1 MKPENTPPELSVE
14 DIFECLMESREPRF
28 AKQYQIRVADKNL
41 EQKKVIVSDPAPT
54 GQQILEAANYFPSN
68 DYILLMKQSTGML
81 EEVNLSEVVDVYHR
95 GVEQFIAFESDR
107 IFYFELNGRRYP
119 WGSSTISEKALRVVG
134 NISSDQELWLE
145 QRQSADL
152 KLAAESNVD
161 LSASGLEKVYSAKVS
176 WKLNVQGV
184 LIESDEPTI
193 VASDAMVAAG
203 FNPADGWMLFLK
215 VKGEPKKPISVED
228 VIDLTTPGIEKL
240 RMTPAEIINGEQML
254 CVKSDFSLLEKDT
267 DYLNKLGFEWETLMD
282 GGRRWLIIRNYT
294 LPNGYNHE
302 KVDMAIDIPAAYPGA
317 ALDMFYCFPSLKL
330 DSGTVIA
337 QTSCHMSIAG
347 KSYQRWSRH
356 LNGKTRWNPLTDS
369 VMTQMAVIEESILR
383 EVAI

>member
-317 ALDMFYCFPSLKL
+317 A
-330 DSGTVIA
+330 
-337 QTSCHMSIAG
+337 
-347 KSYQRWSRH
+347 
-356 LNGKTRWNPLTDS
+356 
-369 VMTQMAVIEESILR
+369 
-383 EVAI
+383 

>member
-1 MKPENTPPELSVE
+1 MIPPRTSKRLIVMKPENTPPELSVE

-161 LSASGLEKVYSAKVS
+161 LSA
-176 WKLNVQGV
+176 
-184 LIESDEPTI
+184 
-193 VASDAMVAAG
+193 
-203 FNPADGWMLFLK
+203 
-215 VKGEPKKPISVED
+215 
-228 VIDLTTPGIEKL
+228 
-240 RMTPAEIINGEQML
+240 
-254 CVKSDFSLLEKDT
+254 
-267 DYLNKLGFEWETLMD
+267 
-282 GGRRWLIIRNYT
+282 
-294 LPNGYNHE
+294 
-302 KVDMAIDIPAAYPGA
+302 
-317 ALDMFYCFPSLKL
+317 
-330 DSGTVIA
+330 
-337 QTSCHMSIAG
+337 
-347 KSYQRWSRH
+347 
-356 LNGKTRWNPLTDS
+356 
-369 VMTQMAVIEESILR
+369 
-383 EVAI
+383 